1 MKSKINVFDAANWGP
16 WETFLLAGVLFIA
29 IFSPAPANASHRD
42 GHNYNPANDP
52 SYGVPCPNIYNTSSY
67 SQGSYS
73 TYAQGS
79 YSTYAQGSYYTQG
92 QYYSQSQYYVQ
103 GAYINSPELRVL
115 PKLVEK
121 DSTTTLTWDGG
132 NADSCRLTGG
142 KFNNSSVSV
151 IGSADVVITG
161 ETTFTIECFL
171 GPQQSTHSVTVKV
184 VPEIEET

>member
-103 GAYINSPELRVL
+103 GDSFDFVL
-115 PKLVEK
+115 PI
-121 DSTTTLTWDGG
+121 SITTRR
-132 NADSCRLTGG
+132 S
-142 KFNNSSVSV
+142 FF
-151 IGSADVVITG
+151 
-161 ETTFTIECFL
+161 TTMIDASFF
-171 GPQQSTHSVTVKV
+171 
-184 VPEIEET
+184 